1 MEENQATMKMELK
14 KSTTQLENG
23 GKSFKSRIDQVKG
36 KIQDMRTKYRNW
48 ITEEKNLKNRCE
60 KHAGIVG
67 QYEKT
72 KFLIIGI
79 EEE

>member
-36 KIQDMRTKYRNW
+36 KVTGHEDKVYELDHRRK
-48 ITEEKNLKNRCE
+48 EFEK
-60 KHAGIVG
+60 
-67 QYEKT
+67 
-72 KFLIIGI
+72 
-79 EEE
+79 